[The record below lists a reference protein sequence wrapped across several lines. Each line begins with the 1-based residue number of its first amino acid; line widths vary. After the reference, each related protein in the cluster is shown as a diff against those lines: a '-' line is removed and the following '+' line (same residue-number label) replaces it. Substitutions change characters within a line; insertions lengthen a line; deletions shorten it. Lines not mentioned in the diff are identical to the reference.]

1 MNIMI
6 DDLKELI
13 AIKSVL
19 DEADLSK
26 AAPFGLGNR
35 QALDWFLNKAKE
47 YGLKTGELDG
57 YVGWA
62 EYGEGEECIAAL
74 CHLDVVPAGDG
85 WTTDP
90 FELVQKDGYLYGRG
104 VADNKGSAILCLH
117 ALKQIKESGLKYKHR
132 MRLIVGLN
140 EEHGSA
146 CIKHMMKNAHKEQ
159 IPFVSFVPD
168 SSFPLINSEKG
179 ILHLSAKIPLDTFFR
194 ENIAF
199 IEGGQSINV
208 IPDKASVSIFKDS
221 ALGGIIARLNGGD
234 INNKIFSDSSL
245 AGAILASGVSLDD
258 FSVKNELEVYTIGAV
273 GLAGHAMEPDKGDNA
288 IWKIVTILDA
298 IAGDSSI
305 ASALKNNFCHV
316 KAAENLG
323 IYKEDKES
331 GKLTMNI
338 GIIEFDDDN
347 YLRFTMDV
355 RLPISAKYEDVKK
368 RVEEVLP
375 RGSRVE
381 VLRYA
386 PNLFVSEDDDLI
398 KTLLKVYEDKTGK
411 KGYCIKTGGGTYAR
425 DLPKAVAFGPVGE
438 DIETNL
444 HKAQENMSV
453 KDFETAFEVYKAA
466 FIELGK

>member
-1 MNIMI
+1 MLN
-6 DDLKELI
+6 DLKELI

-19 DEADLSK
+19 SEGDMTK

-35 QALDWFLNKAKE
+35 QALDWFLNRAGE

-62 EYGEGEECIAAL
+62 EYGDGEECVAAL

-85 WTTDP
+85 WLTDP
-90 FELVQKDGYLYGRG
+90 FALVQKDGYLYGRG

-117 ALKQIKESGLKYKHR
+117 ALKQIKESGLKTKHR
-132 MRLIVGLN
+132 LRLIVGLN

-146 CIKHMMKNAHKEQ
+146 CIKHLMKNGKKED
-159 IPFVSFVPD
+159 IPFISFVPD
-168 SSFPLINSEKG
+168 SAFPLINSEKG
-179 ILHLSAKIPLDTFFR
+179 ILHMSVKVPLDEFFS

-208 IPDKASVSIFKDS
+208 IPDKAGVSIFKDS
-221 ALGGIIARLNGGD
+221 ELGKAIDNLNNGE
-234 INNKIFSDSSL
+234 INSKFFSSSL
-245 AGAILASGVSLDD
+245 LAGGILASGAGLDD
-258 FSVKNELEVYTIGAV
+258 FSIKNETQVYTIEAV
-273 GLAGHAMEPDKGDNA
+273 GLAGHAMAPEKGDNA
-288 IWKIVTILDA
+288 IWKIVTILDT
-298 IAGDSSI
+298 IAT
-305 ASALKNNFCHV
+305 ASPVAGVLKNYFCNT
-316 KAAENLG
+316 KAADNLG

-331 GKLTMNI
+331 GELTMNI